1 MQPPEAVLDGTHI
14 PEPLLDLMDCTW
26 CPRNCRARR
35 LEGAL
40 GYCRTAAGFS
50 VGSICVHRGEEP
62 VISGPHGICNIFFTR
77 CNMQCLYCQN
87 YQISRN
93 NAPIVEY
100 RLGLGEVIQRVER
113 ALECGVRCVG
123 FVSPSHCIPQM
134 VAIIGALP
142 QRGRRPAFVM
152 NTNAYDRVETLRS
165 LERVVD
171 VYLPDLKYM
180 DAELAARWSD
190 APDYVEAATRALK
203 EMYRQ
208 KGPDI
213 RVGEDGY
220 IESGLIVRHLVLPGQ
235 VADSKRC
242 LRFIAEELSP
252 SVHVSLMAQYAPTP
266 AVAGHL
272 ELGRRLRPEEYE
284 EVLEEL
290 ERLGFERGWTQE
302 LASAEAYQPD
312 FARSHPFDWG

>member
-1 MQPPEAVLDGTHI
+1 MGLSVL
-14 PEPLLDLMDCTW
+14 
-26 CPRNCRARR
+26 
-35 LEGAL
+35 
-40 GYCRTAAGFS
+40 
-50 VGSICVHRGEEP
+50 
-62 VISGPHGICNIFFTR
+62 
-77 CNMQCLYCQN
+77 
-87 YQISRN
+87 
-93 NAPIVEY
+93 VEHQ
-100 RLGLGEVIQRVER
+100 LGLDEVVRRVER
-113 ALECGVRCVG
+113 ALERGVRCVG

-134 VAIIGALP
+134 LAILGALRE
-142 QRGRRPAFVM
+142 RGRRPAFVM
-152 NTNAYDRVETLRS
+152 NTNSYDRVETLRS
-165 LERVVD
+165 LEGIVD

-180 DAELAARWSD
+180 DAALAARWSD
-190 APDYVEAATRALK
+190 AADYVEVAARALK

-266 AVAGHL
+266 AVAGHP

-290 ERLGFERGWTQE
+290 ERLGFERGWTQD
-302 LASAEAYQPD
+302 LGSADAYQPD
-312 FARSHPFDWG
+312 FARSHPFE